1 LTLIVTALML
11 GACRRGEDASG
22 PTLQPSFTYTPR
34 STLLPSLT
42 PTIAPGSADNPIRL
56 FILRPPGAATQ
67 GSLNNA
73 ADALTDALAEQ
84 AGITVDITLVDNDA
98 ESIRALCGA
107 ITGDVP
113 TAAWVSGLGYSAATG
128 LDCAFP
134 SLQVERTVDGDAQT
148 GETVQI
154 IVNDSL
160 GITSIPDLEGRA
172 FCRVDYSDLYSWI
185 VPTLL
190 LQANGLDPISG
201 PDVIQD
207 VGDTQSLIDEVASG
221 DCDAA
226 GISAADF
233 ADLTD
238 SDTRDAIRT
247 LNQTVVVPYAILMYT
262 PVVPLGQ
269 RNALD
274 EALLALGAD
283 GASSLGTLLNADDLT
298 RLAEGSLDEWTAF
311 IGRTDLDFSQWRRS

>member
-1 LTLIVTALML
+1 MISALML
-11 GACRRGEDASG
+11 GACRRGGNATG

-42 PTIAPGSADNPIRL
+42 PTIEPGSAENPIRL
-56 FILRPPGAATQ
+56 FILRPAGAATQ

-73 ADALTDALAEQ
+73 ANALADALAED
-84 AGITVDITLVDNDA
+84 AGVAVEITLVNNDA
-98 ESIRALCGA
+98 ESVRALCEA
-107 ITGDVP
+107 IISDVP
-113 TAAWVSGLGYSAATG
+113 TAAWVSGLGYSAAAG

-134 SLQVERTVDGDAQT
+134 SLQVAREVGGDTQT

-160 GITSIPDLEGRA
+160 GITDIPSLEGRA
-172 FCRVDYSDLYSWI
+172 FCRVDFSDLFTWI

-190 LQANGLDPISG
+190 LQSNGLDPISG
-201 PDVIQD
+201 PDAVRD
-207 VGDTQSLIDEVASG
+207 LGDTQTVIDDVASG

-226 GISAADF
+226 GVSASDF

-247 LNQTVVVPYAILMYT
+247 LNQTIAVPYAILMYT
-262 PVVPLGQ
+262 PAVPLGQ

-274 EALLALGAD
+274 EGLLALGAD
-283 GASSLGTLLNADDLT
+283 GAASLGTLLNADDVI
-298 RLAEGSLDEWTAF
+298 RVEEGALDDWTAF
-311 IGRTDLDFSQWRRS
+311 IGRTDLDFSQWRSS